1 MRVTKAK
8 KVDIGLLMILENLI
22 LDNLI
27 NFRSNNI
34 LSEGLD
40 DQTNAFNFKIYAS
53 LISEIPEEYV
63 INNLPKQNIG
73 NSKSLIKFKNVF
85 IDYNKEHIFI
95 GFIPSNKKF

>member
-1 MRVTKAK
+1 MKIKNLDLIKNFELSAK
-8 KVDIGLLMILENLI
+8 QFYGNEGNKSQKSRHWLTYDFRKFN

-53 LISEIPEEYV
+53 LISEIP
-63 INNLPKQNIG
+63 
-73 NSKSLIKFKNVF
+73 
-85 IDYNKEHIFI
+85 
-95 GFIPSNKKF
+95 